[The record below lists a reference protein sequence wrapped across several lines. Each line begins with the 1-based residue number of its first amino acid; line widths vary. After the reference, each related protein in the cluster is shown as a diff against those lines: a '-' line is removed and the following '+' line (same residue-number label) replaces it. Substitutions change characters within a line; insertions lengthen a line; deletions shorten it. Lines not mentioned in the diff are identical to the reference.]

1 MASTKYKMRYGQYT
15 SEVARQL
22 SIDYLGTVV
31 YSGKTCEI
39 WVDGKC
45 IAANFKGSVDDL
57 RATIGELSNLQ
68 TVSKSNIV
76 SAINELV
83 SKFENLDASDIDV
96 AEISTNNGKSILT
109 IHGVKQTDGR
119 IENDGTKDTVINIEG
134 EYSAENPFVTKVY
147 VDNEINKVLG
157 GEELEKTLDTIK
169 EIQDELLRDV
179 RYTVIGTVGSEVTVI
194 DVTRVVDEET
204 GTITYVDKNNGVVA
218 TETTDGIEYE
228 EGYSDLERVNV
239 IETLMSGISENGEN
253 IENLEGKGL
262 VKGVEVNENKE
273 NGFIVADKT
282 ENTDGFGAATKEYT
296 IGVQYGTFK
305 TGRGSVLDPE
315 SNGYTDGI
323 ATVKDVQDYVE
334 ERFCWDEFVT
344 NAGALADDIT
354 ADSDSDYDVQH
365 NAELDEPIVIGQ

>member
-45 IAANFKGSVDDL
+45 IAANFQGGVDDL
-57 RATIGELSNLQ
+57 RAMIGELSNLQ

-96 AEISTNNGKSILT
+96 AEISTDNGKSTLT

-134 EYSAENPFVTKVY
+134 EYSADNPLVTKVY

-169 EIQDELLRDV
+169 EIQDELLKDG
-179 RYTVIGTVGSEVTVI
+179 RYTIIGTVGDEVTVI

-204 GTITYVDKNNGVVA
+204 GTITYVDKNNDVVA
-218 TETTDGIEYE
+218 TETVDGIEYK
-228 EGYSDLERVNV
+228 EGYSELNRTNV
-239 IETLMSGISENGEN
+239 IETLMSSITENSEN

-262 VKGVEVNENKE
+262 VEGVEVDENKVK
-273 NGFIVADKT
+273 GFVVTDKT
-282 ENTDGFGAATKEYT
+282 ETTDSFGATTKEYT

-305 TGRGSVLDPE
+305 TGRGNILDPD
-315 SNGYTDGI
+315 SNGYIDGI

-344 NAGALADDIT
+344 NVEVLVDDIT
-354 ADSDSDYDVQH
+354 ADSDSEYDVK
-365 NAELDEPIVIGQ
+365 NDAELDEPIVIG

>member
-45 IAANFKGSVDDL
+45 IAANFQGGVDDL
-57 RATIGELSNLQ
+57 RTTIGELSNLQ
-68 TVSKSNIV
+68 TVSKANIV

-96 AEISTNNGKSILT
+96 AEITTDNGKSTLT

-119 IENDGTKDTVINIEG
+119 IENDDTKDTVINIEG
-134 EYSAENPFVTKVY
+134 EYSAENPLVTKVY
-147 VDNEINKVLG
+147 VDNEIEKVLG
-157 GEELEKTLDTIK
+157 GEDLEKTLDTIK
-169 EIQDELLRDV
+169 EIQDELLKDG
-179 RYTVIGTVGSEVTVI
+179 RYTIIGTVGSEVTVI

-204 GTITYVDKNNGVVA
+204 GTVTYVDENNDVVA
-218 TETTDGIEYE
+218 TETEDGIEYE
-228 EGYSDLERVNV
+228 EGYSDLDRTNV
-239 IETLMSGISENGEN
+239 IETLMSGITENSEN

-262 VKGVEVNENKE
+262 VEGVEVNENKE
-273 NGFIVADKT
+273 KGFVVTD
-282 ENTDGFGAATKEYT
+282 ENETTDGFGATTKEYT

-305 TGRGSVLDPE
+305 TGRGNVLDPD

-323 ATVKDVQDYVE
+323 ATVKDVQDYIE
-334 ERFCWDEFVT
+334 ERIVWDEFVT
-344 NAGALADDIT
+344 NAGVLADDIT
-354 ADSDSDYDVQH
+354 ADSDSDYDVK
-365 NAELDEPIVIGQ
+365 NDAELDEPIVIGQ

>member
-45 IAANFKGSVDDL
+45 IAANFQGGVDDL
-57 RATIGELSNLQ
+57 RAMIGELSNLQ

-96 AEISTNNGKSILT
+96 AEISTNNGKSTLT
-109 IHGVKQTDGR
+109 IHGVKQNDGR

-134 EYSAENPFVTKVY
+134 EYSAENPLVTKVY

-169 EIQDELLRDV
+169 EIQDELLKDG
-179 RYTVIGTVGSEVTVI
+179 RYTIIGTVGDEVNVI

-204 GTITYVDKNNGVVA
+204 GTITYVDKNNDVVA
-218 TETTDGIEYE
+218 TETVDGIDYK
-228 EGYSDLERVNV
+228 EGYSELNRTNV
-239 IETLMSGISENGEN
+239 IETLMSSITENSEN

-262 VKGVEVNENKE
+262 VEGVEVDENKVK
-273 NGFIVADKT
+273 GFVVTDKT
-282 ENTDGFGAATKEYT
+282 ETTDSFGATAKEYT

-305 TGRGSVLDPE
+305 TGRGNILDPD
-315 SNGYTDGI
+315 SNGYIDGI

-344 NAGALADDIT
+344 NVEVLVDDIT
-354 ADSDSDYDVQH
+354 ADSDSEYDVK
-365 NAELDEPIVIGQ
+365 NDAELDEPIVIG

>member
-1 MASTKYKMRYGQYT
+1 MRYGQYT

-45 IAANFKGSVDDL
+45 IAANFQGGVDDL
-57 RATIGELSNLQ
+57 RTTIGELSNLQ
-68 TVSKSNIV
+68 TVSKANIV

-96 AEISTNNGKSILT
+96 AEISTDNGKSTLT

-119 IENDGTKDTVINIEG
+119 IENDDTKDTVINIEG
-134 EYSAENPFVTKVY
+134 EYSAENPLVTKVY
-147 VDNEINKVLG
+147 VDNEIEKVLG
-157 GEELEKTLDTIK
+157 GEDLEKTLDTIK
-169 EIQDELLRDV
+169 EIQDELLKDG
-179 RYTVIGTVGSEVTVI
+179 RYTIIGTVGSEVTVI

-204 GTITYVDKNNGVVA
+204 GTVTYVDENNDVVA
-218 TETTDGIEYE
+218 TETEDGIEYE
-228 EGYSDLERVNV
+228 EGYSDLDRTNV
-239 IETLMSGISENGEN
+239 IETLMSGITENSEN

-262 VKGVEVNENKE
+262 VEGVEVNENKE
-273 NGFIVADKT
+273 KGFVVTDET
-282 ENTDGFGAATKEYT
+282 ETTDSFGATTKEYT

-305 TGRGSVLDPE
+305 TGRGNVLDPD

-323 ATVKDVQDYVE
+323 ATVKDVQDYIE
-334 ERFCWDEFVT
+334 ERMVWDEFVT
-344 NAGALADDIT
+344 NANEIAENIT
-354 ADSDSDYDVQH
+354 ADSDPEYDVP
-365 NAELDEPIVIGQ
+365 NSAEIDEPIVING

>member
-45 IAANFKGSVDDL
+45 IAANFQGGVDDL
-57 RATIGELSNLQ
+57 RTTIGELSNLQ
-68 TVSKSNIV
+68 TVSKANIV

-96 AEISTNNGKSILT
+96 AEISTDNGKSTLT

-119 IENDGTKDTVINIEG
+119 IENDDTKDTVINIEG
-134 EYSAENPFVTKVY
+134 EYSAENPLVTKVY
-147 VDNEINKVLG
+147 VDNEIEKVLG
-157 GEELEKTLDTIK
+157 GEDLEKTLDTIK
-169 EIQDELLRDV
+169 EIQDELLKDG
-179 RYTVIGTVGSEVTVI
+179 RYTIIGTVGSEVTVI

-204 GTITYVDKNNGVVA
+204 GTVTYVDENNDVVA
-218 TETTDGIEYE
+218 TETEDGIEYE
-228 EGYSDLERVNV
+228 EGYSDLDRTNV
-239 IETLMSGISENGEN
+239 IETLMSGITENSEN

-262 VKGVEVNENKE
+262 VEGVEVNENKE
-273 NGFIVADKT
+273 KGFVVTDET
-282 ENTDGFGAATKEYT
+282 ETTDSFGATTKEYT

-305 TGRGSVLDPE
+305 TGRGNVLDPD

-334 ERFCWDEFVT
+334 ERMVWDEFVS
-344 NAGALADDIT
+344 NADDLADEIT
-354 ADSDSDYDVQH
+354 NSSEPEYVVP
-365 NAELDEPIVIGQ
+365 NSTELDEPIVIG